1 LRVKRDIPPTTV
13 RADICGGGRNY
24 AKGRAKRAEIL
35 DAATSAFAEV
45 GYLGASLRDIASR
58 ARISHVGLVRYFPT
72 KLALLDAAVEHWDA
86 VEAGALARTLS
97 DDDADYVEALMR
109 HLEHDEARPT
119 MVAAVV
125 GLSAAATA
133 RSHPAHELTKRR
145 YRRRVAQLTTAFE
158 VRAERGGL
166 APGVDPA
173 QAARTVVALIDGLRV
188 QWLMASSSGS
198 GRLDAAAHVRAVLSS
213 VLVRHGLAP

>member
-1 LRVKRDIPPTTV
+1 VKPDTRTTTV
-13 RADICGGGRNY
+13 QAHVCGGGRSC
-24 AKGRAKRAEIL
+24 AKGRSKRAEIL

-58 ARISHVGLVRYFPT
+58 ARISHVGLLRYFPT
-72 KLALLDAAVEHWDA
+72 KLGLLDAAVKHWES
-86 VEAGALARTLS
+86 VEAGALARHLS
-97 DDDADYVEALMR
+97 DDDTDLVEALVH
-109 HLEHDEARPT
+109 HLEEDEARRT
-119 MVAAVV
+119 MVTAVV
-125 GLSAAATA
+125 GLSAAATT

-158 VRAERGGL
+158 GRAERGGL

-173 QAARTVVALIDGLRV
+173 QAARTVVALMDGLRV

-213 VLVRHGLAP
+213 VLVRHSVAT